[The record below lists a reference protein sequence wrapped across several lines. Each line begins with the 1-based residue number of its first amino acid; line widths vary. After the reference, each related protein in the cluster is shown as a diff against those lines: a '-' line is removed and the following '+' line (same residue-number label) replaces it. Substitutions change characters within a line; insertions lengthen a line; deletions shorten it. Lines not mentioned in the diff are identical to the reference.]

1 MGAFFVAGALKLHVC
16 QNKGSISIVLPGMT
30 TCSRRTSSAAD
41 HSTNFLDRGH
51 IRNHLDQIFG
61 QETLHP
67 KQIESLTN
75 GVAGVMRAAFL
86 GIHAIG
92 EAYSQLAATIPKHG
106 IKQVDR
112 LMSNPAYD
120 IWRLLKPWATFILGQ
135 RRKIVLALDWTDFDD
150 DDHTTLCAYVITE
163 HGRATPL
170 AWRTVLK
177 SELKDM
183 RNQYEMEMIVRL
195 QKAFDPEVHI
205 TLLADRGFGD
215 QEFYE
220 FLELYGW
227 DFIIRFRQGILV
239 EYQGQKKLAAHWLS
253 PTGRPRMLSEARVT
267 RKGTKVPAVIVTRAK
282 RMKEIWCLATT
293 RRDLRAGEI
302 AKLYGKRFTIE
313 ETFRDQKDM
322 HFGMGLRAT
331 HIRKAERRDRLLLLA
346 ALAQVLLTLL
356 GAAAEEIG
364 LDRQLKANT
373 VKRRT
378 HSLFRQ
384 GLHWYGA
391 MPDMPPKQLLR
402 LLRAFGRILIRRAVC
417 KEILAVI

>member
-1 MGAFFVAGALKLHVC
+1 
-16 QNKGSISIVLPGMT
+16 MT
-30 TCSRRTSSAAD
+30 TRPRRVSSPAID
-41 HSTNFLDRGH
+41 YPTKLLDLGH
-51 IRNHLDQIFG
+51 IRLQIDG
-61 QETLHP
+61 ILGKEELHP
-67 KQIESLTN
+67 KQMESLTN
-75 GVAGVMRAAFL
+75 GVAGVIQSAFL

-92 EAYSQLAATIPKHG
+92 EAYSQVASTNPKHG

-112 LMSNPAYD
+112 FLSNPAFD
-120 IWRLLKPWATFILGQ
+120 ICKLLKPWATFILGQ
-135 RRKIVLALDWTDFDD
+135 RKEIVLALDWTDFDD

-177 SELKDM
+177 SELKDK
-183 RNQYEMEMIVRL
+183 RNQYETEMIVRL

-215 QEFYE
+215 QEFYD
-220 FLELYGW
+220 FLDLYGW

-239 EYQGQKKLAAHWLS
+239 EYQGEKKIAALWLS
-253 PTGRPRMLSEARVT
+253 PTGRPRMLREARVT
-267 RKGTKVPAVIVTRAK
+267 EKGTKVPAVIVTRAK

-293 RRDLRAGEI
+293 HKDRRAGEI
-302 AKLYGKRFTIE
+302 TKLYGKRFTIE

-322 HFGMGLRAT
+322 RFGMGLRAT
-331 HIRKAERRDRLLLLA
+331 HIGKAERRDRLLLLA
-346 ALAQVLLTLL
+346 ALAQTFLTLL

-384 GLHWYGA
+384 GLHWYRA
-391 MPDMPPKQLLR
+391 IAKMSPKRLFL
-402 LLRAFGRILIRRAVC
+402 LLRAFGRILTRRAGL